1 MDRPQIR
8 PTPRK
13 AWEARR
19 SECELR
25 DLLPG
30 EVRTSHTVPMAMG
43 RRGVGSRLAIKD
55 DRGGSGI
62 SGLDPALVKAIAR
75 GRQYPASK
83 QPIGC
88 TIPAG
93 APDRAPSE
101 MT

>member
-13 AWEARR
+13 PWEARW
-19 SECELR
+19 SEYELR

-30 EVRTSHTVPMAMG
+30 EVRISHTVPMAMG
-43 RRGVGSRLAIKD
+43 RRGVESRLVIED
-55 DRGGSGI
+55 DRGGSET
-62 SGLDPALVKAIAR
+62 SGLDPALVKAIAL

-83 QPIGC
+83 QPIKRP
-88 TIPAG
+88 IPAG
-93 APDRAPSE
+93 ALDRPPSE

>member
-1 MDRPQIR
+1 MG
-8 PTPRK
+8 RK
-13 AWEARR
+13 SDLRQEGHGGRTA
-19 SECELR
+19 ECELR

-30 EVRTSHTVPMAMG
+30 KARISHRVPTVMC
-43 RRGVGSRLAIKD
+43 RHGVEGLVIED
-55 DRGGSGI
+55 DRGGSGT
-62 SGLDPALVKAIAR
+62 SGLDPALVKAIAL